1 MSIKCII
8 VDDEPLAQKG
18 LAEYVKEISALELT
32 ATCDNAMQAFTLIN
46 SRQAEL
52 VFLDIEMPEFTGIDL
67 IKSLTSKPAIIFT
80 TAYQQ
85 YALQGYELDVVDY
98 LVKPIAFER
107 FLRAVNKAAD
117 LIQAKRTNEAAEG
130 QGYFFVKVNYTMEK
144 IFYDEVLYIEALQ
157 NYIAIHLADRKL
169 VSYMTIS
176 NMMKQLPRALFMRIH
191 KSYIVALQKI
201 DSINGNRVDVRSHSL
216 PVSRNLKETFLQ
228 TVGDRFIK
236 RQTING
242 N

>member
-1 MSIKCII
+1 M
-8 VDDEPLAQKG
+8 
-18 LAEYVKEISALELT
+18 
-32 ATCDNAMQAFTLIN
+32 
-46 SRQAEL
+46 
-52 VFLDIEMPEFTGIDL
+52 
-67 IKSLTSKPAIIFT
+67 TSKHPIVFT

>member
-18 LAEYVKEISALELT
+18 LAEYVKEIPVLELA

-46 SRQAEL
+46 HKQAEL

-67 IKSLTSKPAIIFT
+67 IKSLPDKPAVIFT

-85 YALQGYELDVVDY
+85 YALQGYELDVIDY
-98 LVKPIAFER
+98 LVKPISFER
-107 FLRAVNKAAD
+107 FLKAVNKAAD
-117 LIQAKRTNEAAEG
+117 FIQTKRTSEAAEM
-130 QGYFFVKVNYTMEK
+130 QGYFFVKVNNTMEK

-157 NYIAIHLADRKL
+157 NYIAIYLAERKL

-176 NMMKQLPRALFMRIH
+176 NMMKQLPPALFMRIH

-201 DSINGNRVDVRSHSL
+201 DSITGSKVNLRSFSL
-216 PVSRNLKETFLQ
+216 PVSRNLKEAFLQ
-228 TVGDRFIK
+228 TIGDRFIK
-236 RQTING
+236 R
-242 N
+242 